1 MYPTQYTS
9 SMGTARV
16 KQEADTDKNNSKRV
30 VKNIK
35 ERNVGTIMGKSPK
48 QGQTRAKDL
57 SIELPEGRQ
66 LPYHRI
72 D

>member
-1 MYPTQYTS
+1 
-9 SMGTARV
+9 MGTARV